1 MLSKYVII
9 KDPDSRSQIN
19 VVKLSE
25 LSATFSNFVDK
36 KNIIQANN
44 IDDAFVKAMKIL
56 KKEVLCNEK

>member
-1 MLSKYVII
+1 LLSKYVII